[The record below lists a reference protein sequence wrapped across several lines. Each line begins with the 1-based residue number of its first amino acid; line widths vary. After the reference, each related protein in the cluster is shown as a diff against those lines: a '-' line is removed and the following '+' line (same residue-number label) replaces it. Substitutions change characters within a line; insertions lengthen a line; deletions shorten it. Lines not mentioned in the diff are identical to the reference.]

1 MTLYYLLLILTRFH
15 ADPRLGPALFRVAFL
30 IVTPVKIVGFFTIVA
45 ALVARRPA
53 DASPLLKNPLALCFF
68 SFASLQIFE
77 VLVFKLPIPSAS
89 VSSLVSI
96 GLMLVATRAL
106 VSNEDRLRKTVRVM
120 IVTSAI
126 ASMWIYRQYFILHVF
141 PANGIEQ
148 DTNYESLTLVTGIP
162 LAVWMVQYETGVW
175 WRRIAVLCVGLMG
188 GGVLLTQ
195 SRAGLIA
202 AVVMGLAAIVFS
214 RRKMLTLGLV
224 VLAIAAGVELS
235 PAGLATRFRSIRL
248 EGAAT
253 NGAEESTRIHIELAK
268 AGLAMIEAYPLTGIG
283 LEQFEDAAP
292 NYNPALLEVAGHEY
306 IAHDTYIQIGA
317 EGGIPVLLLFLSLMA
332 VAVFNCREVRR
343 HAGAAQ
349 ARMATAMQVGLIGF
363 SIAAASVTAEYVTT
377 FWIVVFLSQNL
388 REIGWALPARK
399 IRRRDAISEPLNGA
413 GGEESRATGN
423 GWRVPAFE
431 VDASGPVQSADNEFS
446 RSVNRISRASR

>member
-15 ADPRLGPALFRVAFL
+15 ADPRLGPPLFRIAF
-30 IVTPVKIVGFFTIVA
+30 IIITPVKIVGFFTIIA

-53 DASPLLKNPLALCFF
+53 DAAPLLTNPLALFFF
-68 SFASLQIFE
+68 SFATLQILE
-77 VLVFKLPIPSAS
+77 ILVFRLPIPSAS
-89 VSSLVSI
+89 VSSLISI

-162 LAVWMVQYETGVW
+162 LAVWMVRYETRLR
-175 WRRIAVLCVGLMG
+175 WRRVGIACVGLMA

-202 AVVMGLAAIVFS
+202 AVVMGLAAVLFAK
-214 RRKMLTLGLV
+214 RKMFTLGLLVLV
-224 VLAIAAGVELS
+224 VAAGSELS
-235 PAGLATRFRSIRL
+235 PAGLARRFRSIKL
-248 EGAAT
+248 EGSAT

-306 IAHDTYIQIGA
+306 IAHNTYIQIAA
-317 EGGIPVLLLFLSLMA
+317 EGGIPVLCLFLGLMVIA
-332 VAVFNCREVRR
+332 VLNCRATRR
-343 HAGAAQ
+343 RTNVAQ
-349 ARMATAMQVGLIGF
+349 SRMATAMQIGLIGY
-363 SIAAASVTAEYVTT
+363 SVAATSVTAEYVTT
-377 FWIVVFLSQNL
+377 FWIVIFLSQNL
-388 REIGWALPARK
+388 REIAWALPARK
-399 IRRRDAISEPLNGA
+399 IRRRGAFAEPA
-413 GGEESRATGN
+413 PVSGGEEGRAAEN
-423 GWRVPAFE
+423 GWRAQA
-431 VDASGPVQSADNEFS
+431 DAESSPLG
-446 RSVNRISRASR
+446 NRRAQISL